1 MNLSKIE
8 LNNAFISNFY
18 TCHPEISFE
27 KVNCVVLKII
37 SSIKSKND
45 TSLSLT
51 KTDNVNTLYHE
62 IYKELEHIISN
73 INGNNIQGEIGEKFV
88 EYTLNKLMPSS
99 VITENT
105 EITDNLKY
113 DYIMERNN
121 KPNLLIQTKTSY
133 KNVQNKEVVNFI
145 SYVREAN
152 CNGLFMSH
160 NSGISGK
167 DDLQIEV
174 FNKNVIVYIHN
185 TNYSEDKIKCAI
197 NVIDS
202 ISNVI
207 NDYCSISDLNTHII
221 QKDDLNEI
229 NKEYNNFNQQKN
241 IILDFIRNKPK
252 ILINQIE
259 DLKFSKLDNY
269 LNKNANYISTV
280 GIYTCTLCNFYT
292 SNTLKGI
299 AAHKRGCKKK
309 IIH

>member
-27 KVNCVVLKII
+27 KVNCVILKII

-62 IYKELEHIISN
+62 IYEELEHIISN

-269 LNKNANYISTV
+269 
-280 GIYTCTLCNFYT
+280 
-292 SNTLKGI
+292 
-299 AAHKRGCKKK
+299 
-309 IIH
+309 

>member
-27 KVNCVVLKII
+27 KVNCVILKII

-62 IYKELEHIISN
+62 IYEELEHIISN

-133 KNVQNKEVVNFI
+133 KNVQNKEIVNFI

-309 IIH
+309 ITH

>member
-1 MNLSKIE
+1 MNMSKIE

-18 TCHPEISFE
+18 VCHPEISFE
-27 KVNCVVLKII
+27 NVNCVLIKII
-37 SSIKSKND
+37 NSIKLNNNTSTLLTKND
-45 TSLSLT
+45 
-51 KTDNVNTLYHE
+51 NINNLYHE
-62 IYKELEHIISN
+62 IYDAIECIVTN

-88 EYTLNKLMPSS
+88 EYTLNKIMPSS
-99 VITENT
+99 VIIENT
-105 EITDNLKY
+105 EVTDNIKC

-121 KPNLLIQTKTSY
+121 KPNLLVQTKTSY
-133 KNVQNKEVVNFI
+133 KNIQNKEVLDFI

-152 CNGLFMSH
+152 CNGLFMSQ

-207 NDYCSISDLNTHII
+207 NDYCSINGLNTHVI
-221 QKDDLNEI
+221 QKEDLDEI
-229 NKEYNNFNQQKN
+229 NKEYNNFNQQKH

-309 IIH
+309 FSL

>member
-1 MNLSKIE
+1 MNLSRIE

-27 KVNCVVLKII
+27 KVNCMVLKII
-37 SSIKSKND
+37 SSIKSKNG

-62 IYKELEHIISN
+62 IYEELEHIISN

-309 IIH
+309 ITH

>member
-18 TCHPEISFE
+18 AGHPEISFE
-27 KVNCVVLKII
+27 NVNCILLKII
-37 SSIKSKND
+37 VSITSKNNA
-45 TSLSLT
+45 SSSLT
-51 KTDNVNTLYHE
+51 KTDNINTLYHE
-62 IYKELEHIISN
+62 IYEELEHMIN
-73 INGNNIQGEIGEKFV
+73 NLNGNNIQGEIGENFV
-88 EYTLNKLMPSS
+88 EYILNKLMPSS
-99 VITENT
+99 VIIENT
-105 EITDNLKY
+105 EVTNHLKY
-113 DYIMERNN
+113 DYIMERHN
-121 KPNLLIQTKTSY
+121 KPNVLIQTKTSY
-133 KNVQNKEVVNFI
+133 KNIQNKEVVDFI
-145 SYVREAN
+145 SYVREVN

-160 NSGISGK
+160 HSGICGK

-197 NVIDS
+197 NVIDT

-207 NDYCSISDLNTHII
+207 NDYCSIGDINTRII
-221 QKDDLNEI
+221 QKEDLDEI
-229 NKEYNNFNQQKN
+229 NKEYNNFNQQKH

-309 IIH
+309 FNH

>member
-1 MNLSKIE
+1 M
-8 LNNAFISNFY
+8 
-18 TCHPEISFE
+18 
-27 KVNCVVLKII
+27 
-37 SSIKSKND
+37 IK
-45 TSLSLT
+45 
-51 KTDNVNTLYHE
+51 
-62 IYKELEHIISN
+62 
-73 INGNNIQGEIGEKFV
+73 
-88 EYTLNKLMPSS
+88 
-99 VITENT
+99 
-105 EITDNLKY
+105 
-113 DYIMERNN
+113 
-121 KPNLLIQTKTSY
+121 
-133 KNVQNKEVVNFI
+133 
-145 SYVREAN
+145 
-152 CNGLFMSH
+152 
-160 NSGISGK
+160 
-167 DDLQIEV
+167 IEV

>member
-27 KVNCVVLKII
+27 KVNCVILKII

-62 IYKELEHIISN
+62 IYEELEHIISN

-88 EYTLNKLMPSS
+88 EYALNKLMPSS